1 MVGRAPSTSRR
12 KGSTPVGLSD
22 RDYMKRTPEELRRDY
37 GVTPRSRVRLDSRTM
52 AWIVGLVVATYA
64 ARRIGIPIP

>member
-1 MVGRAPSTSRR
+1 
-12 KGSTPVGLSD
+12 
-22 RDYMKRTPEELRRDY
+22 MKRTPEELRRDY